1 MNSSGKLQK
10 KKFLNL
16 SIANGIHKEGKYM
29 VVSNLSR
36 EQQLCSKST
45 QQSINKRMRE
55 EVSSLGSVLLT
66 DQYCSMQNHLLKI
79 SGLLQQQF

>member
-45 QQSINKRMRE
+45 QSINKRMRE